1 MRSRAPYPG
10 RVRPSRRAALALT
23 VALSPLGTIAGHVAG
38 YGAAGRDADL
48 DTTHAHLRPGLW
60 LAAVAAVAA
69 LAWVATSRRAGSSR
83 PRLAWLAGGQ
93 VAAFVVLEAAE
104 RVAGGHGAGGL
115 LADRAFRW
123 GVAAQA
129 AAAAALVV
137 GVALARATGERVRAA
152 LASRRTL
159 PSPEPSVPARPG
171 HRPLPTAGLD
181 RSSVTERGPP
191 GHLAFA

>member
-1 MRSRAPYPG
+1 MTSGAPYAG

-38 YGAAGRDADL
+38 YGAAGRDPHL
-48 DTTHAHLRPGLW
+48 DAAHAHLRPGMW
-60 LAAVAAVAA
+60 LASAAAAAA
-69 LAWVATSRRAGSSR
+69 LAWVAISRRAGSSR

-93 VAAFVVLEAAE
+93 VVAFALLEVAE

-115 LADRAFRW
+115 VGDRAFRW

-129 AAAAALVV
+129 AAAATLLL
-137 GVALARATGERVRAA
+137 GVALARATGERVRAV
-152 LASRRTL
+152 LSSRRTL
-159 PSPEPSVPARPG
+159 PSAEPSVPAWPGQRPV
-171 HRPLPTAGLD
+171 PTAGVA

-191 GHLAFA
+191 GLPVFA

>member
-1 MRSRAPYPG
+1 MRPP
-10 RVRPSRRAALALT
+10 RRAALALT

-38 YGAAGRDADL
+38 YAAAGRRADL
-48 DTTHAHLRPGLW
+48 DAGHAHLRPGLW
-60 LAAVAAVAA
+60 LAACAAVAA
-69 LAWVATSRRAGSSR
+69 LAWVATSRRAGYSP

-104 RVAGGHGAGGL
+104 RVAGGHGAGAL

-129 AAAAALVV
+129 AAAAALLL
-137 GVALARATGERVRAA
+137 GVALARATGERLRAV
-152 LASRRTL
+152 LSSRRTL
-159 PSPEPSVPARPG
+159 APPEPSVPAWPG
-171 HRPLPTAGLD
+171 HRSIPTGGPG

-191 GHLAFA
+191 PLLAFA